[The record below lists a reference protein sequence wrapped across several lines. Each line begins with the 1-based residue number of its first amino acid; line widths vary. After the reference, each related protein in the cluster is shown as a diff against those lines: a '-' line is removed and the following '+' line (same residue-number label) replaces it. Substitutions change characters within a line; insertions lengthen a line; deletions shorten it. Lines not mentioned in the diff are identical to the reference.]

1 MYSTGIA
8 IALNVPLLS
17 PLSPQG
23 ISSHTRS
30 DRLHLPH
37 RTEAA
42 DFANLPHDDP
52 PQGNPSERKFLRQ
65 TDSRIDDD
73 TPPVLLLLRFFFLLA
88 GPSNAFRSFL
98 PPSLPPSLQQN
109 SSKTTASRARKQS
122 GNCPTNLLPFRC
134 VFFLV
139 CFSSPHL

>member
-37 RTEAA
+37 RTETA

-52 PQGNPSERKFLRQ
+52 PQGNPSKGKFLRQ
-65 TDSRIDDD
+65 TDSHIDDD
-73 TPPVLLLLRFFFLLA
+73 TPPVLLLLRLFSLVA
-88 GPSNAFRSFL
+88 GPSNAFKS
-98 PPSLPPSLQQN
+98 SLPPSLQQN

-122 GNCPTNLLPFRC
+122 GNCPTNLLPLRC

>member
-17 PLSPQG
+17 PLWPQG

-37 RTEAA
+37 RNEAG

-65 TDSRIDDD
+65 TDSHIDDD
-73 TPPVLLLLRFFFLLA
+73 TPPVLLLLGCR
-88 GPSNAFRSFL
+88 P
-98 PPSLPPSLQQN
+98 
-109 SSKTTASRARKQS
+109 
-122 GNCPTNLLPFRC
+122 
-134 VFFLV
+134 
-139 CFSSPHL
+139 

>member
-65 TDSRIDDD
+65 TDSHIDDD
-73 TPPVLLLLRFFFLLA
+73 TPPVLLLLRFFFLVA
-88 GPSNAFRSFL
+88 GLVTPL
-98 PPSLPPSLQQN
+98 DHPSLPPSPQQN
-109 SSKTTASRARKQS
+109 SSKTAASRAR
-122 GNCPTNLLPFRC
+122 PTNPLPLRC

-139 CFSSPHL
+139 CFSSLHL

>member
-65 TDSRIDDD
+65 TDSHVDDD
-73 TPPVLLLLRFFFLLA
+73 TPPVLLLLRFFFLVA
-88 GPSNAFRSFL
+88 GPSNAFRSSL
-98 PPSLPPSLQQN
+98 PPSLPPTKQLQN
-109 SSKTTASRARKQS
+109 HSKQRTQAIR
-122 GNCPTNLLPFRC
+122 
-134 VFFLV
+134 
-139 CFSSPHL
+139 